1 MSMEKSVFRKI
12 ITAFAAVVL
21 LAAVFPCAARRT
33 TMRASAAS
41 VDNNYWFQ
49 RVGVDI
55 EVRKDKTF
63 AIREE
68 MKVGFRYGGVNTGI
82 IRDIQRLNR
91 TTRIRNGEAG
101 EGAVTGKKFLATLTD
116 VAVTIDGEPARV
128 TRSLYDN
135 GNFYSIKMQKR
146 DESYFD
152 ATDRENEDT
161 FHTFVLSYV
170 YGMRDDKVSGFDDFT
185 FDVYGYAMAT
195 TGVVVANV
203 VFPDELDE
211 SQVSFRTNNK
221 QPFKPDVTH
230 AERAYVTENRI
241 RLVALPQTSHKG
253 YTVQVILPDGYF
265 QAGRTVHWYYFVFLA
280 LGAAA
285 IAGGIALFCF
295 FRSRK
300 GIAPVE
306 FAPPEDMSVMRF
318 SAIWHGTAHEKDA
331 PALILDWAAKGYVR
345 IERDGNRD
353 VNVYLDHGLPK
364 SARDAESKTR
374 TRGATKAERGY
385 YNALF
390 SEGEGVFSTRKVRRE
405 RACRPSFSRKLYR
418 SVQELKTEAEKPSP
432 MVERQKYAY
441 PAMLILSLLPW
452 IFNVIYTCIL
462 AGTAVAMFTCIFAVA
477 GTAVGYMQAKNRI
490 TPILY
495 VFPIA
500 FMGVPLVMF
509 STFYIPMYDYAGL
522 TYIAFTWWAVCLV
535 LAHFFGKRTP
545 EAQAEYDRLRGFK
558 RFLLTAEESRLEML
572 FDERPDLFAEILP
585 YCYIMKIT
593 KRVEKRFKALGIAA
607 PVWTEGQS
615 VYACTHAFSHAI
627 ASSGGGG
634 GLSSGSGGGGG
645 GGGGSSGGGGG
656 GGGSRGC

>member
-1 MSMEKSVFRKI
+1 MAKSVLRKI
-12 ITAFAAVVL
+12 ITVLAAVVL
-21 LAAVFPCAARRT
+21 LAAVFPCTAKRT
-33 TMRASAAS
+33 ATRVSAAS
-41 VDNNYWFQ
+41 ADNNYWFQ

-63 AIREE
+63 LIREE

-82 IRDIQRLNR
+82 IRDIQRLNK
-91 TTRIRNGEAG
+91 TTRIRNGSV
-101 EGAVTGKKFLATLTD
+101 VTGKKFLATLTD
-116 VAVTIDGEPARV
+116 VEVTIDGAPARV
-128 TRSLYDN
+128 TRSLYDG
-135 GNFYSIKMQKR
+135 GNFYSIKMQKQ

-152 ATDRENEDT
+152 ATDRENEET

-170 YGMRDDKVSGFDDFT
+170 YGMRDDKVKGFDDFT
-185 FDVYGYAMAT
+185 LDVYGYAMAT
-195 TGVVVANV
+195 TGAVVANV
-203 VFPDELDE
+203 VFPDELDA
-211 SQVSFRTNNK
+211 SQVSFRTNDK
-221 QPFKPDVTH
+221 QPFEPDVTH
-230 AERAYVTENRI
+230 SERAYVTGNRI
-241 RLVALPQTSHKG
+241 RLIALPQSANRG

-265 QAGRTVHWYYFVFLA
+265 QAGRTVHWYYFLFLA

-285 IAGGIALFCF
+285 IVGGIVLFCF

-306 FAPPEDMSVMRF
+306 FAPPEDMSIMRF

-345 IERDGNRD
+345 IERDGKSD
-353 VNVYLDHGLPK
+353 INVYPDNGLPLR
-364 SARDAESKTR
+364 ARDAESKTY

-390 SEGEGVFSTRKVRRE
+390 SEGVFSTRRARRE
-405 RACRPSFSRKLYR
+405 RAVKPSFSRRLYK
-418 SVQELKTEAEKPSP
+418 SVQELKTEANEPSP

-441 PAMLILSLLPW
+441 PAMLVLSLLPW

-462 AGTAVAMFTCIFAVA
+462 AGTAVAMFTCIFAIA
-477 GTAVGYMQAKNRI
+477 GTAVGYLQAKNRM

-500 FMGVPLVMF
+500 FMGVPLAMF
-509 STFYIPMYDYAGL
+509 LTFYMPMYDYAGL
-522 TYIAFTWWAVCLV
+522 FFIGLAWWAVCLV

-572 FDERPDLFAEILP
+572 FDEHPDLFAEILP
-585 YCYIMKIT
+585 YCYVMKIT
-593 KRVEKRFKALGIAA
+593 RKVEKRFKALGIAA

-615 VYACTHAFSHAI
+615 VYVCTHAFSHAI

-634 GLSSGSGGGGG
+634 GSSGGGGGGG